1 MSTANTTGTTTGSSS
16 TGTESGGS
24 AKAAA
29 RKKKNSNK
37 KNNKNKTKGN
47 KSTFNGSQPE
57 GSVLFKYVIEDNSN
71 QATQLRDLI
80 EILPVF
86 TTIYPLWPSSIRN
99 MERLDPNTYLTSRPD
114 AVKEGYAKLINTV
127 GADGKETGGKEIAY
141 TDPIKHECA
150 MDHWKLKVKTE
161 TDTMEKYKL
170 NGSNLFEIIRGQLDD
185 AVLGKLAHDPN
196 YQKALISQCPIEL
209 LTLLKSACSLGD
221 GSTVNPKLARL
232 QLFRKSVS
240 FQQKPRHKNVS
251 MDTSK
256 YKRTFEVHIDSV
268 MEKSGLFAFGTSWW
282 EPYLKSDNKSLV
294 DYISMPSTEQNK
306 YNAQVKDEIIGML
319 MIEGC
324 DSEGLKNHLKNEY
337 KINGKID
344 CYPTT
349 SSKAADLIDS
359 YIEVGGNNNNKNHK
373 TTGNDNEDEQIAG
386 IHTTESSD
394 QSTHDEFPD
403 TNNQPDDMMNAV
415 LAAVQAGGNE
425 DPNYYE
431 PLKEDDIDFE
441 SEQVAGIHVVIETD
455 DESIDDAS
463 SDSSSYHLS
472 DHYYCP
478 SDDNEYPTSSDD
490 DESSSDDMPELQDR
504 DADCSTSSSDDE
516 GTTGSNGDLI
526 QQDDD
531 VPIQGSTLND
541 GPQPVGFQQ
550 DAFGYDVNVPPPLS
564 IPPVSCIDIPNG
576 QTDIQSRIDIL
587 SDGNDINSLT
597 TAPVSERVDPSGR
610 IPVRIQQDCYEHVD
624 DFICYK
630 PTLLNIGGEPTHNWA
645 QFVDT
650 RRSFPTQVSINNRI
664 VRDDG
669 IYTSIMPTLPNL
681 FFCYRPKRAGV
692 IRSRSS
698 QSDPPDFQQGEN

>member
-386 IHTTESSD
+386 IHATESPN
-394 QSTHDEFPD
+394 QSTHDESPD
-403 TNNQPDDMMNAV
+403 TNDQPDDIMNAV

-431 PLKEDDIDFE
+431 PLEEDDIDFE
-441 SEQVAGIHVVIETD
+441 LEQVAGIHVVIEAY
-455 DESIDDAS
+455 DESIDDTS
-463 SDSSSYHLS
+463 SGASSYHLS
-472 DHYYCP
+472 DRYYCP
-478 SDDNEYPTSSDD
+478 SDDDEYPTSSDD
-490 DESSSDDMPELQDR
+490 DESSIDSDMPGLQPR
-504 DADCSTSSSDDE
+504 VADCSTSSSDDE
-516 GTTGSNGDLI
+516 GTTASNRGLD
-526 QQDDD
+526 QYDDD
-531 VPIQGSTLND
+531 DSIQGSILDTSTD
-541 GPQPVGFQQ
+541 GPHVNDKDTPVNVVRITLDGRANRPQPMGFKQ
-550 DAFGYDVNVPPPLS
+550 DSFSYDVNIPPPLS
-564 IPPVSCIDIPNG
+564 IPPMSCITIPSD
-576 QTDIQSRIDIL
+576 QKDIQSCI
-587 SDGNDINSLT
+587 
-597 TAPVSERVDPSGR
+597 V
-610 IPVRIQQDCYEHVD
+610 IPMMG
-624 DFICYK
+624 
-630 PTLLNIGGEPTHNWA
+630 TML
-645 QFVDT
+645 
-650 RRSFPTQVSINNRI
+650 
-664 VRDDG
+664 
-669 IYTSIMPTLPNL
+669 TLPLQPLSVKESTHQVAYQSVFNKTAL
-681 FFCYRPKRAGV
+681 HMLMTSFV
-692 IRSRSS
+692 ISLL
-698 QSDPPDFQQGEN
+698 

>member
-1 MSTANTTGTTTGSSS
+1 MSTTNTTGTTTGSSS

-29 RKKKNSNK
+29 RKKKNNNK
-37 KNNKNKTKGN
+37 KNNKNKTKGR
-47 KSTFNGSQPE
+47 KSSFNGSQPE

-99 MERLDPNTYLTSRPD
+99 MERIDPQAYLTNRPD
-114 AVKEGYAKLINTV
+114 AVKEGYAKLIDTM
-127 GADGKETGGKEIAY
+127 GADGKATGGKEIAY

-185 AVLGKLAHDPN
+185 PVLGKLAHDPQ
-196 YQKALISQCPIEL
+196 YQQALVSQCPIEL
-209 LTLLKSACSLGD
+209 LILLKSACSLGD

-240 FQQKPRHKNVS
+240 FQQKPRHKTVS
-251 MDTSK
+251 METSK

-282 EPYLKSDNKSLV
+282 DPLLKADSKTLV
-294 DYISMPSTEQNK
+294 DFISMSQTDQNK
-306 YNAQVKDEIIGML
+306 YNALVKDEIIGML

-359 YIEVGGNNNNKNHK
+359 YIEVGGNNNNNNKNQK
-373 TTGNDNEDEQIAG
+373 STVNDNDDEQIAG
-386 IHTTESSD
+386 IHATDSLD
-394 QSTHDEFPD
+394 QSTQGDVPE
-403 TNNQPDDMMNAV
+403 TNDSPNDLMFAA
-415 LAAVQAGGNE
+415 LAAVQAGGEE
-425 DPNYYE
+425 DPEYFL
-431 PLKEDDIDFE
+431 PLEVDDIDFDNE
-441 SEQVAGIHVVIETD
+441 EVAGIHVVVDDSIESE
-455 DESIDDAS
+455 ESS
-463 SDSSSYHLS
+463 TSSSSYHLS

-478 SDDNEYPTSSDD
+478 SDDDEYSTSDD
-490 DESSSDDMPELQDR
+490 DESSIDVDMPGLQPR
-504 DADCSTSSSDDE
+504 MAEFSSSDDE
-516 GTTGSNGDLI
+516 ESTASNADVNADE
-526 QQDDD
+526 DDD
-531 VPIQGSTLND
+531 SIQGSILSNSTDEFSISDDAPSGFTL
-541 GPQPVGFQQ
+541 
-550 DAFGYDVNVPPPLS
+550 DAFNSQTVIPSPTSTPVS
-564 IPPVSCIDIPNG
+564 MVPPVSCVVID
-576 QTDIQSRIDIL
+576 DV
-587 SDGNDINSLT
+587 NSST
-597 TAPVSERVDPSGR
+597 TAPVNERVDPTGR
-610 IPVRIQQDCYEHVD
+610 IPIRIQQDCFAHVD
-624 DFICYK
+624 DVIYDK
-630 PTLLNIGGEPTHNWA
+630 TTLMNIGGAPINNWA

-650 RRSFPTQVSINNRI
+650 RRSFPTQVTINHRVLKDNGR
-664 VRDDG
+664 
-669 IYTSIMPTLPNL
+669 YTSIMPTLPNL
-681 FFCYRPKRAGV
+681 FFHYRPKRAEV
-692 IRSRSS
+692 IRSRPS
-698 QSDPPDFQQGEN
+698 QLDPPDFQQGEN

>member
-251 MDTSK
+251 WIHPNTNEHSK
-256 YKRTFEVHIDSV
+256 Y
-268 MEKSGLFAFGTSWW
+268 TSTVLWR
-282 EPYLKSDNKSLV
+282 NLV
-294 DYISMPSTEQNK
+294 C
-306 YNAQVKDEIIGML
+306 L
-319 MIEGC
+319 H
-324 DSEGLKNHLKNEY
+324 SEHH
-337 KINGKID
+337 
-344 CYPTT
+344 
-349 SSKAADLIDS
+349 
-359 YIEVGGNNNNKNHK
+359 GGN
-373 TTGNDNEDEQIAG
+373 
-386 IHTTESSD
+386 
-394 QSTHDEFPD
+394 
-403 TNNQPDDMMNAV
+403 
-415 LAAVQAGGNE
+415 
-425 DPNYYE
+425 
-431 PLKEDDIDFE
+431 
-441 SEQVAGIHVVIETD
+441 
-455 DESIDDAS
+455 
-463 SDSSSYHLS
+463 
-472 DHYYCP
+472 
-478 SDDNEYPTSSDD
+478 
-490 DESSSDDMPELQDR
+490 
-504 DADCSTSSSDDE
+504 
-516 GTTGSNGDLI
+516 LI
-526 QQDDD
+526 
-531 VPIQGSTLND
+531 
-541 GPQPVGFQQ
+541 
-550 DAFGYDVNVPPPLS
+550 
-564 IPPVSCIDIPNG
+564 
-576 QTDIQSRIDIL
+576 
-587 SDGNDINSLT
+587 
-597 TAPVSERVDPSGR
+597 
-610 IPVRIQQDCYEHVD
+610 
-624 DFICYK
+624 
-630 PTLLNIGGEPTHNWA
+630 
-645 QFVDT
+645 
-650 RRSFPTQVSINNRI
+650 
-664 VRDDG
+664 
-669 IYTSIMPTLPNL
+669 
-681 FFCYRPKRAGV
+681 
-692 IRSRSS
+692 
-698 QSDPPDFQQGEN
+698 